1 MSGRRVKR
9 QAPVESA
16 YAQEVRAELSAEQL
30 ADLAQRRAEEVAGAA
45 EMAAVVESDSEAAA

>member
-1 MSGRRVKR
+1 VSTRTRRK
-9 QAPVESA
+9 APVESA

-45 EMAAVVESDSEAAA
+45 ELAAVVESESEVAA